1 MGPSW
6 TIGWLLAACAPEP
19 AAQEPTGLGPVD
31 QLVRVSMVL
40 RGVRPT
46 ATELRAVAEE
56 PDLIAVYT
64 DAWLRD
70 PLFGET
76 VREIHDHAWRMSTD
90 IVQLPASGTLARAPM
105 ARIKAGVLGGPARL
119 AEHVVTTDLPYTETV
134 TADWFVAD
142 GIAAAAW
149 PDVEGYDSDLP
160 DDVWQRVQWGDGRP
174 FAGLLSDSGLW
185 LRYRSPNANYNRT
198 RANALSR
205 ALLCHDFLEVGT
217 DAVDA
222 AVDLSNLA
230 AAENAIA
237 TVPGCIAC
245 HQDLD
250 GLAGFLPFEPFWPV
264 PSMVFPY
271 RVYDASYE
279 DQWQQMTG
287 RPPVYFGEP
296 GDDLADLGR
305 AIAADPRFAECAA
318 RRFYGWFAQMRPA
331 DVPSDVAIELHG
343 VLVESGYDARQL
355 ARAAVLSSD
364 LAAAGTLVATP
375 RQLARTIEALTGFR
389 WDVDVTTTCCD
400 AAAGSSSYGLV
411 DLSTDQ
417 YVGFDVVGGGYDGD
431 GVLDPKRTLSTTG
444 VAFQRRLAERA
455 ASYVVA
461 HDLDDLGGGSP
472 LLLTRIVPPT
482 GEESIVRAQ
491 LVDLHAAILAEL
503 VDEDDEEIDRSY
515 ELWSDAYERHE
526 DLGDAWR
533 VVLTAMLRDFRVA
546 TY

>member
-1 MGPSW
+1 MGPRW

-19 AAQEPTGLGPVD
+19 PSPEEAGLGPVE
-31 QLVRVSMVL
+31 QLVRVSMGL
-40 RGVRPT
+40 RGVRPS
-46 ATELRAVAEE
+46 ATEIRAVAAE
-56 PDLIAVYT
+56 PDLIGVYA

-76 VREIHDHAWRMSTD
+76 IREIHDHAWRMSTD
-90 IVQLPASGTLARAPM
+90 IVQLPASGSLAGAPM

-119 AEHVVTTDLPYTETV
+119 AEHVVTNDLPYTETV
-134 TADWFVAD
+134 TGDWFVAD

-149 PDVEGYDSDLP
+149 PDVEGYDSELP
-160 DDVWQRVQWGDGRP
+160 DDVWQVVRWGDGRP
-174 FAGLLSDSGLW
+174 LAGVLSDSGLW

-205 ALLCHDFLEVGT
+205 ALLCHDFLEVAT
-217 DAVDA
+217 EAVDA
-222 AVDLSNLA
+222 SVDLSNLA

-237 TVPGCIAC
+237 TVPGCVAC

-271 RVYDASYE
+271 GVYDPDDE
-279 DQWQQMTG
+279 DQWREMTG

-296 GDDLADLGR
+296 GDGLADLGR

-331 DVPSDVAIELHG
+331 DVPTYVAIELHD
-343 VLVESGYDARQL
+343 VLVDSGFDARQM
-355 ARAAVLSSD
+355 ARAAILSPE

-375 RQLARTIEALTGFR
+375 RQLARMVEALTGFR
-389 WDVDVTTTCCD
+389 WEVDVTTTCCD
-400 AAAGSSSYGLV
+400 ASAGSSPYGLV

-431 GVLDPKRTLSTTG
+431 GVLDPKRAPSTTG
-444 VAFQRRLAERA
+444 AAFQQRLAERA
-455 ASYVVA
+455 AAYVVEEDFHGIA
-461 HDLDDLGGGSP
+461 P
-472 LLLTRIVPPT
+472 KLLTNVDVAT
-482 GEESIVRAQ
+482 TDEMSIRKQ
-491 LVDLHAAILAEL
+491 LVELHATILAEL
-503 VDEDDEEIDRSY
+503 LEMEDPEIDRSY
-515 ELWSDAYERHE
+515 DLWADTYERT
-526 DLGDAWR
+526 DVKQAWR

>member
-1 MGPSW
+1 VLASW
-6 TIGWLLAACAPEP
+6 TIVGLLAGCAPSATPSGE
-19 AAQEPTGLGPVD
+19 AALGPVD
-31 QLVRVSMVL
+31 RLVRVSMAL

-46 ATELRAVAEE
+46 AAELRAAVAE
-56 PDLIAVYT
+56 PDLIGVYA

-90 IVQLPASGTLARAPM
+90 IVQLPASGSLAGAPM

-119 AEHVVTTDLPYTETV
+119 AEHVVTHDLPYTETV
-134 TADWFVAD
+134 LADWFVAD

-149 PDVEGYDSDLP
+149 PDVEGYDADLP
-160 DDVWQRVQWGDGRP
+160 DDVWQVVQWGDGRP
-174 FAGLLSDSGLW
+174 LAGLLSDSGLW

-205 ALLCHDFLEVGT
+205 ALLCHDFLEIAT
-217 DAVDA
+217 DSVDA
-222 AVDLSNLA
+222 SVDLSNLA

-237 TVPGCIAC
+237 TVPVCVAC

-250 GLAGFLPFEPFWPV
+250 GLAGFLPFDPFWPV

-271 RVYDASYE
+271 GIYDPAYDE
-279 DQWQQMTG
+279 QWREMTG
-287 RPPVYFGEP
+287 RPPVYFGAP
-296 GDDLADLGR
+296 GDDLSDLGQ

-318 RRFYGWFAQMRPA
+318 RRFYGWFAQLRPA
-331 DVPSDVAIELHG
+331 DVPADVAIALHD
-343 VLVESGYDARQL
+343 VLVDSGYDARRM
-355 ARAAVLSSD
+355 ARAAVLSEE

-375 RQLARTIEALTGFR
+375 RQLARTVEALTGFR
-389 WDVDVTTTCCD
+389 WEVDVTTSCCE
-400 AAAGSSSYGLV
+400 AQAGSSPYGLV

-444 VAFQRRLAERA
+444 TAFQRRLAERA
-455 ASYVVA
+455 GAYVVEEDF
-461 HDLDDLGGGSP
+461 HGVSP
-472 LLLTRIVPPT
+472 RLLTFVDVATTDENAIR
-482 GEESIVRAQ
+482 RQ
-491 LVDLHAAILAEL
+491 LVELHAAILAEL
-503 VDEDDEEIDRSY
+503 VEPDDEEIDRTY
-515 ELWSDAYERHE
+515 ELWVDTVERSDVKH
-526 DLGDAWR
+526 AWR
-533 VVLTAMLRDFRVA
+533 VVLTAMLRDMRVA